1 MSYGKVYFSRNKTGV
16 KLSFTKIRLNRA
28 IDNLNVCQL
37 CENFTLVQFIIVKYP
52 KSVKGRIEDE
62 IKKKKINRDLYDLT
76 NVDIQKLCAK
86 YKQNLNNDSDYEESD
101 SESEEESDSE
111 FEEESDSEF
120 EEESDSEYEEE
131 SDSESDNSSVNK
143 SCEIDDSIIES
154 LINIKI

>member
-76 NVDIQKLCAK
+76 DVDIQKLCTK
-86 YKQNLNNDSDYEESD
+86 YKQNLHNDSDYEESD
-101 SESEEESDSE
+101 SES
-111 FEEESDSEF
+111 

-131 SDSESDNSSVNK
+131 SDSESDNSSINK

>member
-76 NVDIQKLCAK
+76 DVDIQKLCAK
-86 YKQNLNNDSDYEESD
+86 YKQNLHNDSDYEESD
-101 SESEEESDSE
+101 SEYEEESDSE
-111 FEEESDSEF
+111 F
-120 EEESDSEYEEE
+120 EEE